1 MASFECKQGDHGV
14 CSIPPTT
21 LVVTGGEVRAATR
34 QEVAAQFPD
43 LVLEEAPVRK
53 LDFPGSNEDLRA
65 AVDVSL
71 AQEGL
76 ALATP
81 LTDAIAET
89 GVSDGVIVVC
99 TCGHMYVVEQDG

>member
-1 MASFECKQGDHGV
+1 VASFECKQGDHGV
-14 CSIPPTT
+14 CSIPPST
-21 LVVTGGEVRAATR
+21 LVVSGGELSAATR
-34 QEVAAQFPD
+34 EEVAARFPD

-53 LDFPGSNEDLRA
+53 LDFTGSHEDLRE

-81 LTDAIAET
+81 LTEAVAET
-89 GVSDGVIVVC
+89 GVSNGVIVIC